1 MVDFGIAD
9 SGGKGGNDA
18 NSPMKSSFDS
28 SIQKS
33 TRISGPALD
42 WPTSAQSKG
51 KLISHNMLAVPYGT
65 CGTAPGPV
73 LVATRPANDLH
84 YSSLEE
90 VIASG
95 PCVLSWAQKQK

>member
-28 SIQKS
+28 SVQN
-33 TRISGPALD
+33 D
-42 WPTSAQSKG
+42 KG
-51 KLISHNMLAVPYGT
+51 KLISYNMLTVPYGT
-65 CGTAPGPV
+65 CGTAPSPV

-95 PCVLSWAQKQK
+95 PCVLSWAQKQKWSYHP